1 MSSGRDTRVSIVR
14 LDDYESGA
22 IDRALEKLLAPFGG
36 MEGIVGDAERVV
48 VKPNFLWSSGVDRA
62 ICTHPEII
70 RAASRSAA
78 AASGSRVTITDSPGV
93 GTATRCARVLD
104 LAEEADFSIL
114 DANDGVQIGR
124 EGKTLSYHRLFL
136 SRRMLESDC
145 LINLPKAKTHGQ
157 MVVTAAVKN
166 TFGAVVGFEKAQWHF
181 RAGRDPMAFARL
193 LVEIHESLPVKL
205 SVLDAVVGM
214 EGNGPGSGDPRK
226 LGFLMAGKNAHAI
239 DRVLC
244 EIWGVDPGAVYTLRA
259 AAEMGLATRLEEIE
273 VIGPR
278 LEELRPSPAWK
289 LARPNPLRNIA
300 GPTWFVPVMDR
311 LLSLR
316 PEVNPATC
324 IGCGH
329 CVKACAAEAMTMVP
343 SMTRPN
349 AVVEIDRKK
358 CISCFCCQEICPQGA
373 IEVKTG
379 PVARILGLGR
389 LR

>member
-1 MSSGRDTRVSIVR
+1 MTSGKTPRISIVR
-14 LDDYESGA
+14 LEDYAPASV
-22 IDRALEKLLAPFGG
+22 DRALEDLLEPFGG
-36 MEGIVGDAERVV
+36 MEGIVGGAKRVV
-48 VKPNFLWSSGVDRA
+48 MKPNFLWSSGVDRA

-78 AASGSRVTITDSPGV
+78 AASGSRVTVTDSPGV
-93 GTATRCARVLD
+93 GTATRCARALD

-114 DANDGVQIGR
+114 DADDGVQIGR
-124 EGKTLSYHRLFL
+124 EGQPRSYHRLFL
-136 SRRMLESDC
+136 SQRMLESDC

-193 LVEIHESLPVKL
+193 LVEIHEALPVRI
-205 SVLDAVVGM
+205 SILDAVIGM

-226 LGFLMAGKNAHAI
+226 MGILVAGDDAHAI
-239 DRVLC
+239 DTTLC
-244 EIWGVDPGAVYTLRA
+244 EIWGVDPGSVYTLRA
-259 AAEMGLATRLEEIE
+259 AAEMGLTPLLEEIE
-273 VIGPR
+273 IIGPR
-278 LEELRPSPAWK
+278 LEELRPSPPWK
-289 LARPNPLRNIA
+289 LARPNPLRKIA
-300 GPTWFVPVMDR
+300 GPAWFVPVMDR

-316 PEVNPATC
+316 PEVSPATC